1 MKNYKRLIAIF
12 VALVVLISSLSMSWA
27 TAETNSYSYYC
38 GFEGYVEQI
47 EGISFD
53 SKVATVVDG
62 DAYKGLKALKLTLPE
77 KGITAF
83 ELRDA
88 NPFDIVVGK
97 AYEISFAYKTS
108 GNIELSAGIADAGN
122 VVNTAEATES
132 VALMASDD
140 WETSFISVTPDK
152 SSLDGYVLAFT
163 VYADTAAEVYFDDVT
178 ITYKSEGAVPLG
190 EIDFGFTA
198 ENAFPT
204 LNVFDKTESDDS
216 ADEEK
221 SDEIV
226 IWDKS
231 VAESFK
237 EGSGTESDPYLIST
251 PQELALAI
259 TQSGTKDGANEPYY
273 GSHYK
278 LTADIYLNEP
288 DAIDWKNASG
298 AQSGLNTWY
307 NYYNYNGSVSG
318 EDFAGTLDGDG
329 HTVYGLYYYDGTK
342 IDNNNNS
349 ISCGLIPRTSNTSVT
364 VKNIGVDCAYLR
376 HQYVAGAII
385 GSLGNTVT
393 VSNCFVGKD
402 VKLTGRDAGSIVGN
416 LNQKKGTFKNC
427 YTLASYG
434 LDEGVAR
441 YGLMGYTYHS
451 TVTVNNCYIANGPI
465 TAQSNGDY
473 STYYKFYNSYQT
485 VANGKGSASSSRPS
499 VYSNVVVL
507 DNNDQMKGTDVFL
520 IESKM
525 PYLALNTDGSAN
537 GAYIATESYPV
548 LSVFPRVSEEGD
560 ENESAPEITYD
571 IWDGT
576 KTAPKDSDGDG
587 VYEITKGSELAYIIV
602 NHGVMKEGDVT
613 KEDCNFILTNDIYLN
628 DINKVNWSTG
638 EFATD
643 YTPNSWFGSKNYF
656 AGTIDGNGYTV
667 HGLFFVNSAIN
678 AKAWDVSGVGLVPR
692 VYWGDSVTIKN
703 LGIDH
708 AYIHTDTGTSAFV
721 GCGGTK
727 NAKSEIYA
735 EITVE
740 QCYAGKDVTL
750 VGYSVGVFRGAGR
763 CSNTNIRNCYSL
775 ATIESKSDNGL
786 VAMTWDAP
794 ATIEKSFNANGTLV
808 TSTTNK
814 VTITD
819 SYQTTAGEHTKVTA
833 LENMKGSDV
842 LTNEAKMPLLSSELF
857 SASEKTFADHD
868 FFVYLPA
875 GTTFAEKLDATYYN
889 ELFIQLD
896 EAQAISDNTMLQG
909 AYVKFAS
916 EPDESKITLPFELK
930 DYVRYGSRD
939 ELFLTNPYYGVKLDF
954 ITDNLEKDGDAIK
967 YAFVTDIHY
976 LGGEDVPRALSTI
989 RQLENLVSYVNEND
1003 DIDFVAIGGD
1013 TIQGTQSKE
1022 GSLGYLK
1029 KAFKPFLNCNKPVV
1043 IVPGNHDDNSYAY
1056 DTKTFNGSQLITDK
1070 NWNDS
1075 VIDVYVNRETA
1086 NGDVIDV
1093 TVSQD
1098 EKDENSKYFYYDL
1111 DNKKTRVICLDSI
1124 NYEQT
1129 YDENGNLTVDA
1140 EGNVGLAVRNEN
1152 IAVTNYNRYYSAL
1165 TYWGYGARQMEWL
1178 AEEALQA
1185 GDDWNYVF
1193 ISHMGIDEDTNF
1205 NEGAVITHYGKNL
1218 REIIAAYQFK
1228 TAYVNA
1234 ELGISVDF
1242 SETKGRIIS
1251 YQYGHVHSQK
1261 ALYSADVDL
1270 WQLAASTA
1278 QKRNGCFDIMA
1289 VSGEVIKRYGVGAD
1303 YDQTLIQTE
1312 QVALGDVNLDG
1323 NADICDLVKLNNIE
1337 SKKDKISVSADAD
1350 RDGILNFILDA
1361 VALRTVLIK

>member
-140 WETSFISVTPDK
+140 WKTSFISVTPDK

-204 LNVFDKTESDDS
+204 LNVFDKTESGDS
-216 ADEEK
+216 ADEEE

-259 TQSGTKDGANEPYY
+259 TQSGTTTMTNADTGASEKVNEPYY

-278 LTADIYLNEP
+278 LTADIYLNKP
-288 DAIDWKNASG
+288 DAIDWKNAEDKAYSALNSWYRYDEGSG
-298 AQSGLNTWY
+298 ENFAGEIDGNGYTIYGLY
-307 NYYNYNGSVSG
+307 RYNGSEIKNRNHNIGCALIPATVSG
-318 EDFAGTLDGDG
+318 T
-329 HTVYGLYYYDGTK
+329 T
-342 IDNNNNS
+342 
-349 ISCGLIPRTSNTSVT
+349 VT
-364 VKNIGVDCAYLR
+364 VKNLAIDCSYIRQRYIA
-376 HQYVAGAII
+376 
-385 GSLGNTVT
+385 SM
-393 VSNCFVGKD
+393 FVGRVYDTVVLDNCTVGENVRIAGISAGSFVGCGNAKYVTITNCSSFASYNSSTASNFSYGFIGD
-402 VKLTGRDAGSIVGN
+402 SVQCKLTV
-416 LNQKKGTFKNC
+416 KN
-427 YTLASYG
+427 SF
-434 LDEGVAR
+434 
-441 YGLMGYTYHS
+441 
-451 TVTVNNCYIANGPI
+451 NANGPL
-465 TAQSNGDY
+465 ASNKNTGDN
-473 STYYKFYNSYQT
+473 TVFKLYNSYQT
-485 VANGKGSASSSRPS
+485 VDSGTGGKSS
-499 VYSNVVVL
+499 VISNVYTITA
-507 DNNDQMKGTDVFL
+507 DKMKGTDVFL
-520 IESKM
+520 TESKM

-537 GAYIATESYPV
+537 GAYIATEGYPISKTFV
-548 LSVFPRVSEEGD
+548 P
-560 ENESAPEITYD
+560 ESAPEITYD

-896 EAQAISDNTMLQG
+896 EAQVITDNTMLQG

-976 LGGEDVPRALSTI
+976 LGGEDVSRALSTI
-989 RQLENLVSYVNEND
+989 RQLENLVSYVNGND

-1056 DTKTFNGSQLITDK
+1056 DTKTFNGSQLITNK

-1152 IAVTNYNRYYSAL
+1152 VAVTNYNRYYSAL